1 MTATP
6 SPRWARALGAAA
18 AGLGVTASLL
28 FATPPAAALPAPV
41 PSAPAPASSAPSAPA
56 PASAG
61 EDCRPDGL
69 HQTPGLDVPYC
80 DVYDVEGRELLPNG
94 LDRRVIGY
102 FTSWRNGA
110 NGQPAYLADDIPW
123 DKISHINYAFGHVD
137 ENDRLSVGPDTPDNP
152 ATGMTWDQPGLEPD
166 PEFGY
171 DGHFN
176 LLNKFKKEN
185 PGVKTLVAVGGWA
198 ETGGFFGPD
207 GERVDSG
214 GFYSTTTTETGVNHA
229 GIETFADSAVEFVR
243 EYGFDGLDIDYEY
256 ATSMQGAGSPDD
268 YWISDARR
276 DLLWEGYEE
285 LMRVLRE
292 KLDEASAQDGTYYQ
306 LTVAAPSS
314 GWLLRGQE
322 VHQIVQ
328 YLDFVNM
335 MSYDL
340 HGTWNHFVGHNAALY
355 DSGQD
360 PELSDVYGAFDGIG
374 YLNADW
380 AHHYFRGAMQAG
392 RINLGVPF
400 YTRGWQDVQ
409 GGENGLWGTAALPDQ
424 NQCQPGTGIN
434 VPCGHGAEGIDNLWY
449 DSDPVTGDAIGA
461 GVNPIWHVLNLENGV
476 VGDYAADYGVTD
488 GLEGT
493 YTRHWDDVTKN
504 EWWWNA
510 DTRTFLS
517 GDADQAIGAKADYVA
532 DTGLGGVM
540 IWEMAGD
547 YSYDSTKGQY
557 EMGDTLVTSL
567 HQTLSNA
574 GPYGA
579 VKAETA
585 APAEVLDVDVD
596 FHGFSLGDNNY
607 PITPDVTVTNNSAG
621 EIPGG
626 STITFDYGTSAP
638 ANMSDQSGMGL
649 THVQTGHSRGDNIGG
664 LDGDFHRV
672 ELTVPGWQSIP
683 AGGSLDFTLSYQL
696 PISQPSNF
704 RVTVGSNEYAIT
716 YDHPREGTL
725 VDAPAGGD
733 DGGGEPPAD
742 CTAPAWTA
750 GTYTKGD
757 TVTHNGTAYRAR
769 WWTQGEPGTT
779 GEWGAWEVLGTC

>member
-1 MTATP
+1 MTVNP
-6 SPRWARALGAAA
+6 SGRWTRALSAA
-18 AGLGVTASLL
+18 AGLGTVASLL
-28 FATPPAAALPAPV
+28 FAAPAAATPLEPV
-41 PSAPAPASSAPSAPA
+41 QSPPAPAASSDHA
-56 PASAG
+56 
-61 EDCRPDGL
+61 DCRPDGL
-69 HQTPGLDVPYC
+69 YPTPGLDVPYC
-80 DVYDVEGRELLPNG
+80 DVYDSDGREILPNG

-102 FTSWRNGA
+102 FTSWRNGS
-110 NGQPAYLADDIPW
+110 NDQPSYLVDDIPW
-123 DKISHINYAFGHVD
+123 DKISHINYAFGHVNED
-137 ENDRLSVGPDTPDNP
+137 NELSVGPDSPDNP
-152 ATGMTWDQPGLEPD
+152 ATGMTWDRPGLEPD

-176 LLNKFKKEN
+176 LLNKFKKDN

-207 GERVDSG
+207 GDRVASG
-214 GFYSTTTTETGVNHA
+214 GFYSMTTTGNGVNHA

-276 DLLWEGYEE
+276 GLLWEGYEE
-285 LMRVLRE
+285 LMRVLRV
-292 KLDEASAQDGTYYQ
+292 KLDEAAAEDGTYYQ

-335 MSYDL
+335 MTYDL
-340 HGTWNHFVGHNAALY
+340 HGTWNHFVGHNGALF

-360 PELSDVYGAFDGIG
+360 PELRDVYNAFDGIG

-409 GGENGLWGTAALPDQ
+409 GGENGLWGTSALPDQ
-424 NQCQPGTGIN
+424 TRCQPGTGIN
-434 VPCGHGAEGIDNLWY
+434 DPCGHGAGGIDNLWF
-449 DSDPVTGDAIGA
+449 DSDPMTGEAIEA
-461 GVNPIWHVLNLENGV
+461 GVNPIWHVLNLEDGV
-476 VGDYAADYGVTD
+476 VGDYVGDYGVDTELV
-488 GLEGT
+488 GSYE
-493 YTRHWDDVTKN
+493 RHWDDVTKN
-504 EWWWNA
+504 EWWWNPQ
-510 DTRTFLS
+510 TRTFLS
-517 GDADQAIGAKADYVA
+517 GDADQTIGAKADYVA

-547 YSYDSTKGQY
+547 YAYDADSGQY
-557 EMGDTLVTSL
+557 FMGDTLITSL

-579 VKAETA
+579 TKAQTP
-585 APAEVLDVDVD
+585 APAEILDVDVE
-596 FHGFSLGDNNY
+596 FGGFALGDNNY
-607 PITPDVTVTNNSAG
+607 PITPDVTITNNSAAD
-621 EIPGG
+621 IPGG
-626 STITFDYGTSAP
+626 AKITFDYGTSAP
-638 ANMSDQSGMGL
+638 GSMGDQSGMGL
-649 THVQTGHSRGDNIGG
+649 THVHRGHTRDNNIGG

-683 AGGSLDFTLSYQL
+683 AGGSLDFTISYQL

-704 RVTVGSNEYAIT
+704 RVEVDGTEYALT
-716 YDHPREGTL
+716 YDHPREGEL
-725 VDAPAGGD
+725 VGGPGNGEPGEPGECTSPAWSSESTYTGGD
-733 DGGGEPPAD
+733 RVSHGGGE
-742 CTAPAWTA
+742 
-750 GTYTKGD
+750 
-757 TVTHNGTAYRAR
+757 YRAR
-769 WWTQGEPGTT
+769 WWTRGEEPGTT
-779 GEWGAWEVLGTC
+779 GEWGVWEHLGSC